1 MKKRI
6 RIVTLFLCMAS
17 LLWGC
22 GTDPVTP
29 KDQLSDSE
37 AVRVMSFNICGWD
50 YKNIKNMAPQLI
62 AEYSPDLVGLQEC
75 TYDWYQKLTRE
86 LPEYG
91 FVGVGRET
99 GELSKAGGESC
110 GILYK
115 TDKFTLMDSGTF
127 WLSETPDVPSR
138 GWDGD
143 YIRIC
148 TWAVFRNNATGEEFS
163 LVNTHL
169 ENIDDGTG
177 QEALEKGTQLVLE
190 KIAAFEVPV
199 ILTGDLNFEKDS
211 QYHAAVT
218 AAGLRNS
225 QDLAENTMEGIT
237 CPTERGGDTGEHI
250 DYIFTKGDFSVLTY
264 KIVRDTYDGKYPSD
278 HYPIYADMKF

>member
-1 MKKRI
+1 MKNFVKTA
-6 RIVTLFLCMAS
+6 VLFLCVAS
-17 LLWGC
+17 LLCGC
-22 GTDPVTP
+22 GSTPVTP
-29 KDQLSDSE
+29 KDPLTDSE
-37 AVRVMSFNICGWD
+37 TVRVMSFNVCGWD

-75 TYDWYQKLTRE
+75 TYDWYKKLTKE

-91 FVGVGRET
+91 FVGVGREN
-99 GELSKAGGESC
+99 GKLDKNSGESC

-115 TDKFTLMDSGTF
+115 TDRFTLQDSGTF
-127 WLSETPDVPSR
+127 WLSETPEEPSK

-148 TWAVFRNNATGEEFS
+148 TWAVFKDNATGEEVA

-177 QEALEKGTQLVLE
+177 QEALEKGIQMVLD
-190 KIAAFEVPV
+190 KIASFQIPV

-218 AAGLRNS
+218 AAGLRDS
-225 QDLAENTMEGIT
+225 QDLAESTMEGVT

-250 DYIFTKGDFSVLTY
+250 DYIFTKGVSSVLTY
-264 KIVRDTYDGKYPSD
+264 KIIHDTYDGKYPSD